1 MYREVSIREP
11 GIGMERMSFDGKEG
25 TGEGVPDLLLQSLR
39 WVSCRERIMT
49 LLPESQE
56 DRARLLELF
65 VLKIQ
70 TINKKSGTVFGSYQ
84 ILSML
89 ETIAVDEGMIPC
101 PHCGRKR

>member
-1 MYREVSIREP
+1 
-11 GIGMERMSFDGKEG
+11 
-25 TGEGVPDLLLQSLR
+25 
-39 WVSCRERIMT
+39 MT

-84 ILSML
+84 ILTML
-89 ETIAVDEGMIPC
+89 ENIAIEEGMVAC
-101 PHCGRKR
+101 PHCGRKK